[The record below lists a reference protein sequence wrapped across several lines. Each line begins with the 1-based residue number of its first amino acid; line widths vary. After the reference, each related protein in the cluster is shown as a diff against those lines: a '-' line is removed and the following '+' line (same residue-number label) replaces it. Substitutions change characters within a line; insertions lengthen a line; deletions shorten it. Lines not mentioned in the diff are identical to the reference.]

1 MAEQSKKGALAHIMI
16 NLGVMLVLI
25 GSTAVKGDDLT
36 LFFIGLILLALQIFD
51 FKGVAAAKLVMAEIM
66 LATTLS
72 VAAITQI
79 VLSKSFSTPQ
89 AFLVVLLLGAI
100 LIIVDSVR
108 KFVELE

>member
-1 MAEQSKKGALAHIMI
+1 MAEQNRKGALAHIMI
-16 NLGVMLVLI
+16 NLGVLLVLV
-25 GSTAVKGDDLT
+25 GSTAVKGDNLT
-36 LFFIGLILLALQIFD
+36 FFFMGLILLAFQIFE
-51 FKGVAAAKLVMAEIM
+51 FKGVAGRKLVMAELM
-66 LATTLS
+66 LATTLG

-100 LIIVDSVR
+100 LIIVDSVQ